1 MKKLLDLIIKIENNT
16 QVFRALTD
24 KEVMKIVIEFQ
35 ASQGNVFWKVK
46 QTPDAGLPIAKGA

>member
-24 KEVMKIVIEFQ
+24 KEVMKIVFEFQ
-35 ASQGNVFWKVK
+35 ASRGNIFWKVK
-46 QTPDAGLPIAKGA
+46 PTPDAGLPIAKGA